1 MSLTWRSTILSLT
14 IPAWKLQPNACWQV
28 AVRWSVHVERH
39 CQCYSLSTSYR
50 MWQPPIAEHHRS
62 LVERAVRSLQYCP
75 AIIIRR
81 SRARL
86 TVHCRTRSRDPAGCR
101 RGQTTASGAAAALG
115 EHRISALD
123 DASEWLVRVLL
134 LRRHTNG
141 QPTCISDSS
150 HHKRNCCCY
159 HEYWD
164 YSRIISR

>member
-86 TVHCRTRSRDPAGCR
+86 TVHCRTRSRDSAGCR
-101 RGQTTASGAAAALG
+101 RGQTTVPQQRSENTEFRRLTMPANGSSVSYYFGDTPTVNPLVSRTPVITNATAAAT
-115 EHRISALD
+115 
-123 DASEWLVRVLL
+123 
-134 LRRHTNG
+134 TNTG
-141 QPTCISDSS
+141 TTP
-150 HHKRNCCCY
+150 
-159 HEYWD
+159 E
-164 YSRIISR
+164 